1 MLYLGAEAKS
11 NFNLPFPID
20 FNATRTRD
28 SIMEGQ
34 DKFIM
39 RKPDNT
45 DVGLREDCEEDLAD
59 VRHNADLYVVSQESA
74 NLIREAHM
82 GDVSFCFV

>member
-34 DKFIM
+34 DKFVM
-39 RKPDNT
+39 RELDNA
-45 DVGLREDCEEDLAD
+45 DVGLREDCEEDLVD
-59 VRHNADLYVVSQESA
+59 VDVGCNADLYVASCQSGEHR
-74 NLIREAHM
+74 L
-82 GDVSFCFV
+82 DP

>member
-1 MLYLGAEAKS
+1 
-11 NFNLPFPID
+11 
-20 FNATRTRD
+20 
-28 SIMEGQ
+28 MEGQ

-59 VRHNADLYVVSQESA
+59 VRHNADLYVVNKESTD
-74 NLIREAHM
+74 LIREAHM
-82 GDVSFCFV
+82 GDVSFSLNGNGLSQDLFYFRG